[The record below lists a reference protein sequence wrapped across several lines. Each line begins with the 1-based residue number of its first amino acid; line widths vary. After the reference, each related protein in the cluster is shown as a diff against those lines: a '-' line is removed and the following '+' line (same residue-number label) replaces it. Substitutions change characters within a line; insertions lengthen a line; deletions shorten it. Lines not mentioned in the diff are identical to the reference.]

1 MAFVYVIVNILEAME
16 LLLNMSMRWFPQRVP
31 QDSGND

>member
-16 LLLNMSMRWFPQRVP
+16 LLLIMSMRWFSQRVP
-31 QDSGND
+31 QDTGNE